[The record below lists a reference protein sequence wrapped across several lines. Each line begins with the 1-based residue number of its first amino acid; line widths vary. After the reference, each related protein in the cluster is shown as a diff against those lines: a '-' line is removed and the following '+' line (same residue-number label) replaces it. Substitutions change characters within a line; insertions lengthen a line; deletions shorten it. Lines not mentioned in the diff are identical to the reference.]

1 MGSIEAYHSI
11 SEMIGAGFSDSRNG
25 RRGVLE
31 IRGSLLGGGAALIT
45 DDGLAVAA
53 ALIVGD
59 AHEKDVIV
67 DALPMTGAAFRGGA
81 FRGGASRVV
90 PSKKPCDVSGVG
102 SQSRRIDGSGGAAS
116 NIICFGRRRRAP
128 RLPLPPLASSS
139 TVGGAESRAN
149 TPRLRDAASP
159 PAAWVSSSGEALPT
173 RGSFPALLEPP
184 SPGESRPETVGDEGS
199 SSGSELR
206 AIN

>member
-116 NIICFGRRRRAP
+116 NIISVAREPVAQSVHEEFAHLNRP
-128 RLPLPPLASSS
+128 RLVGIDGIESLAQVAARLDADL
-139 TVGGAESRAN
+139 TLAHEGGELVKVELAVAISVH
-149 TPRLRDAASP
+149 SC
-159 PAAWVSSSGEALPT
+159 T
-173 RGSFPALLEPP
+173 R
-184 SPGESRPETVGDEGS
+184 THTQ
-199 SSGSELR
+199 
-206 AIN
+206 